1 MKKIILG
8 LTIGLLLISCSTDS
22 SSSSNVFKWKFK
34 IDGVLYEWSGNQLT
48 NPEAGGCTFASGTL
62 AMSTTSSAINAGG
75 TFPSIST
82 GTFTMTEPN
91 NVFTVSIDNVP
102 YATIDGAT
110 ISITVTSLSP
120 NTYAS
125 NPTNP
130 GKVIGTFSGTVKSLG
145 GQTKTITEGSF
156 EAMRAN

>member
-8 LTIGLLLISCSTDS
+8 LTIGLLLISCSSDS
-22 SSSSNVFKWKFK
+22 SSASNVFKWKFK
-34 IDGVLYEWSGNQLT
+34 IDGVLYQWSGNQLT
-48 NPEAGGCTFASGTL
+48 NPEVGGCSLSNSLLAMQDSSGTVSAGGQ
-62 AMSTTSSAINAGG
+62 
-75 TFPSIST
+75 FPSISN
-82 GTFTMTEPN
+82 GTFTMMEPN

-102 YATIDGAT
+102 YVTIDGAT

-120 NTYAS
+120 NTLAS

-130 GKVIGTFSGTVKSLG
+130 GKVIGTFSGTVKSLS

-156 EAMRAN
+156 EAMRVN